1 MSVRRK
7 RISVRLEDHELEI
20 LDRLKSSLRTKE
32 LTPAI
37 RFCINFTE
45 VMLDMQVRGLKITSE
60 EFSELLTKVVERVMR

>member
-45 VMLDMQVRGLKITSE
+45 IMLERQIAGLKITAEELSE
-60 EFSELLTKVVERVMR
+60 ILTKVVERVMR